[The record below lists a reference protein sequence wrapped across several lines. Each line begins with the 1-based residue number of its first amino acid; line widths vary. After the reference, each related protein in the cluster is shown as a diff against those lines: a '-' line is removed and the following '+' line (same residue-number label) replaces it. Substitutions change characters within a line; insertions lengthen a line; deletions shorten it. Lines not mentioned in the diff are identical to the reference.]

1 MIILMDFLERTE
13 KQVLIIGQ
21 AANGQLTPTTQFL
34 SSAKQKAVYF
44 MKRRPEK
51 LSKENTKNIIYGDMS
66 YLPLEQLSSTVE
78 SV

>member
-21 AANGQLTPTTQFL
+21 AANGQLTPTTQFP